1 MLRAGLA
8 PRMAGGSF
16 ALANHKSA
24 EKRAR
29 QALVRRARN
38 RQVRSALR
46 SSVKALRQAIEAGD
60 GGETQQKLRA
70 AESRIRRA
78 ASKGVI
84 KKATANRQVS
94 RLTQAVQR
102 AAR

>member
-1 MLRAGLA
+1 
-8 PRMAGGSF
+8 
-16 ALANHKSA
+16 LANHKSA

-46 SSVKALRQAIEAGD
+46 SAVKALRQAIEAGD
-60 GGETQQKLRA
+60 AGETQQKLRA